1 MTRLFRLRIYR
12 YLLVL
17 LLFSEP
23 FLLGACHSSTQL
35 NSERIAERYG
45 NYGIEILQSGNDRR
59 LSSLYSVS
67 EGIKTMRTLAL
78 VNFSAAND
86 SNIVHEHERV
96 LAGESIGAVFKDS
109 GWTID
114 KVSSH
119 YCQTQLDIDAM
130 PELLRMEIVLPAT
143 LATRRYIFRIRKGA
157 VIIDYANITEIYH
170 PDYLQAADLTSA
182 NLADC

>member
-1 MTRLFRLRIYR
+1 VIRLFGLRIYR

-23 FLLGACHSSTQL
+23 FLLGACTSSTQL

-45 NYGIEILQSGNDRR
+45 SFGIEILQSGDDRR

-67 EGIKTMRTLAL
+67 EGKKTMRTLAL
-78 VNFSAAND
+78 VDFRAAND
-86 SNIVHEHERV
+86 SNIVQEHERI
-96 LAGESIGAVFKDS
+96 LAGESIGAVFKES

-114 KVSSH
+114 KISSH
-119 YCQTQLDIDAM
+119 YCQTQLDFNSL
-130 PELLRMEIVLPAT
+130 PELLRMEIELPAT
-143 LATRRYIFRIRKGA
+143 LATRRYTFRVRKGA
-157 VIIDYANITEIYH
+157 VTIDYANITEIYH

-182 NLADC
+182 NLVDC